1 MLEDRQIAIELID
14 EAVTAGA
21 RRFKACDVLEIDVR
35 TLQRWKKALAEQQG
49 LADRRKA
56 AGGVDP
62 CGSKQ
67 FAGRNG

>member
-21 RRFKACDVLEIDVR
+21 RRFKACAVLEIDVR

-49 LADRRKA
+49 LADRRRYHLFLTAK
-56 AGGVDP
+56 GGRMSGP
-62 CGSKQ
+62 
-67 FAGRNG
+67 